1 MRKQRICHCCKKQI
15 ANFKQ
20 YNENETTEM
29 LFERLSKRYVGCFL
43 NYYDNDDYQLSVL
56 RYDEKEERMLSNEEI
71 FSGKRQ

>member
-1 MRKQRICHCCKKQI
+1 
-15 ANFKQ
+15 
-20 YNENETTEM
+20 M
-29 LFERLSKRYVGCFL
+29 LIERLSRRYVGCFL

>member
-1 MRKQRICHCCKKQI
+1 
-15 ANFKQ
+15 
-20 YNENETTEM
+20 M

-71 FSGKRQ
+71 LSGKRQ